1 MPRMWR
7 IQSRLRNYLMKR
19 IVVNGTFDI
28 LHSGHLAL
36 LNHAR
41 SLGDYLVVAIDSD
54 RRVRELKGT
63 DRPINTQTERQELL
77 ANLRAVDEVK
87 IFDSDQELVDI
98 IKKCAIMVKGS
109 DYKDKPIVGEHN
121 IAEIIF
127 FNRIHGFSTTE
138 KLQHIVNR

>member
-1 MPRMWR
+1 
-7 IQSRLRNYLMKR
+7 MKR

-54 RRVRELKGT
+54 RRVREIKGA
-63 DRPINTQTERQELL
+63 DRPVNTQAERQELL
-77 ANLRAVDEVK
+77 SNLRAVDEVR

-98 IKKCAIMVKGS
+98 IAECAIMVKGS
-109 DYKDKPIVGEHN
+109 DYRGLPIVGQHV
-121 IAEIIF
+121 IPDIVF
-127 FNRIHGFSTTE
+127 FERIHGFSTTE
-138 KLQHIVNR
+138 KIQHIANR

>member
-1 MPRMWR
+1 
-7 IQSRLRNYLMKR
+7 MKR

-77 ANLRAVDEVK
+77 ENLRAVDEVK

-127 FNRIHGFSTTE
+127 FNRTDFPVPI
-138 KLQHIVNR
+138 I

>member
-1 MPRMWR
+1 
-7 IQSRLRNYLMKR
+7 MKR

-54 RRVRELKGT
+54 RRVRELKGA
-63 DRPINTQTERQELL
+63 DRPINTQAERQELL
-77 ANLRAVDEVK
+77 SNLRSVDEVR

-98 IKKCAIMVKGS
+98 IAECAIMVKGS
-109 DYKDKPIVGEHN
+109 DYQGKTIVGQDVCKEL
-121 IAEIIF
+121 IF
-127 FNRIHGFSTTE
+127 FKLKNGYSTTN
-138 KLQHIVNR
+138 KIQDIISR

>member
-1 MPRMWR
+1 
-7 IQSRLRNYLMKR
+7 MKR

-54 RRVRELKGT
+54 RRVQELKGA
-63 DRPINTQTERQELL
+63 DRPINTQQERQELL
-77 ANLRAVDEVK
+77 SNLRAVDEVR

-98 IKKCAIMVKGS
+98 IAECAIMVKGS
-109 DYKDKPIVGEHN
+109 DYQGKPIVGQDVCKEL
-121 IAEIIF
+121 IF
-127 FNRIHGFSTTE
+127 FKLKNGYSTTN
-138 KLQHIVNR
+138 KIQDIISR

>member
-1 MPRMWR
+1 
-7 IQSRLRNYLMKR
+7 MKR

-54 RRVRELKGT
+54 RRVREIKGA
-63 DRPINTQTERQELL
+63 DRPVNTQAERQELL
-77 ANLRAVDEVK
+77 SNLRTVDEVR

-98 IKKCAIMVKGS
+98 IAECAIMVKGS
-109 DYKDKPIVGEHN
+109 DYRGRPIVGQHV
-121 IAEIIF
+121 IPDIVF
-127 FNRIHGFSTTE
+127 FERIHGFSTTE
-138 KLQHIVNR
+138 KIQHIANR

>member
-1 MPRMWR
+1 
-7 IQSRLRNYLMKR
+7 MKR

-54 RRVRELKGT
+54 RRVRELKGA
-63 DRPINTQTERQELL
+63 DRPINTQAERQELL
-77 ANLRAVDEVK
+77 SNLRAVDEVR

-98 IKKCAIMVKGS
+98 IAECAIMVKGS
-109 DYKDKPIVGEHN
+109 DYQGKTIVGQDVCKEL
-121 IAEIIF
+121 IF
-127 FNRIHGFSTTE
+127 FKLINGYSTTN
-138 KLQHIVNR
+138 KIQNIISR

>member
-1 MPRMWR
+1 
-7 IQSRLRNYLMKR
+7 MKR

-63 DRPINTQTERQELL
+63 SRPVNTQAERQELL
-77 ANLRAVDEVK
+77 ENLRAVDEVK

-98 IKKCAIMVKGS
+98 VKDCAIMVKGS
-109 DYKDKPIVGEHN
+109 DYKGKSIVGENN
-121 IAEIIF
+121 IAQIIF
-127 FNRIHGFSTTE
+127 FNRIDGFSTTE
-138 KLQHIVNR
+138 KIQHIANR

>member
-1 MPRMWR
+1 
-7 IQSRLRNYLMKR
+7 MKR

-54 RRVRELKGT
+54 RRVQELKGA
-63 DRPINTQTERQELL
+63 DRPINTQAERQELL
-77 ANLRAVDEVK
+77 SNLRAVDEVI

-98 IKKCAIMVKGS
+98 IAKCAIMVKGS
-109 DYKDKPIVGEHN
+109 DYQGKTIVGQDVCKEL
-121 IAEIIF
+121 IF
-127 FNRIHGFSTTE
+127 FKLINGYSTTN
-138 KLQHIVNR
+138 KIQNIISR

>member
-1 MPRMWR
+1 
-7 IQSRLRNYLMKR
+7 MKR

-54 RRVRELKGT
+54 RRVRELKGA
-63 DRPINTQTERQELL
+63 DRPINTQAERQELL
-77 ANLRAVDEVK
+77 SNLRAVDEVR

-98 IKKCAIMVKGS
+98 IAECAIMVKGS
-109 DYKDKPIVGEHN
+109 DYKGKTIVGQDVCKEL
-121 IAEIIF
+121 IF
-127 FNRIHGFSTTE
+127 FKLKNGYSTTN
-138 KLQHIVNR
+138 KIQDIISR

>member
-1 MPRMWR
+1 
-7 IQSRLRNYLMKR
+7 MKR

-54 RRVRELKGT
+54 RRVQELKGPS
-63 DRPINTQTERQELL
+63 RPINTQTERQELL
-77 ANLRAVDEVK
+77 ENLRAVDEVK

-98 IKKCAIMVKGS
+98 VKDCAIMVKGS
-109 DYKDKPIVGEHN
+109 DYKGKYIVGEDN
-121 IAEIIF
+121 IAQIIF
-127 FNRIHGFSTTE
+127 FNRIDGFSTTE
-138 KLQHIVNR
+138 KIQHIANR

>member
-1 MPRMWR
+1 
-7 IQSRLRNYLMKR
+7 MKR

-54 RRVRELKGT
+54 RRVRELKGA
-63 DRPINTQTERQELL
+63 DRPINTQAERQELL
-77 ANLRAVDEVK
+77 SNLRSVDEVR

-98 IKKCAIMVKGS
+98 IAGCAIMVKGS
-109 DYKDKPIVGEHN
+109 DYEGKTIVGQDVCKEL
-121 IAEIIF
+121 IF
-127 FNRIHGFSTTE
+127 FKLKNGYSTTN
-138 KLQHIVNR
+138 KIQDIISR

>member
-1 MPRMWR
+1 
-7 IQSRLRNYLMKR
+7 MKR

-54 RRVRELKGT
+54 RRVQELKGPS
-63 DRPINTQTERQELL
+63 RPVNTQAERQELL
-77 ANLRAVDEVK
+77 ENLRAVDEVK

-98 IKKCAIMVKGS
+98 VKDCAIMVKGS
-109 DYKDKPIVGEHN
+109 DYKGKPIVGEN
-121 IAEIIF
+121 DIAQIIF
-127 FNRIHGFSTTE
+127 FNRIDGFSTTE
-138 KLQHIVNR
+138 KIQHIANR